1 MVGWIKILLVVVAI
15 ASLIVLLIYC
25 VRRCYLSKK
34 RVNFSSPSTTHVRTD
49 HGLQSGIAK
58 LHAAENLN
66 RQSELDSIKGA
77 NYYVFRC
84 GFSTKPM
91 FNWADHPALITDAV
105 ENGWSRFGFAGYMSS
120 PSRRSMIRG
129 LCAAGDSG
137 RQRGVE
143 ISWEVT
149 QGSVDFMQRIRLNS
163 GLKKMF
169 VNFNNPNSMSAS
181 AAIRTALPLPG
192 PPLGN
197 SPFPQEAYFE
207 ITILSS
213 QEDHDDDKGKIRGNK
228 HEGEKTKLI
237 QDKSNSKA
245 SSESL
250 VHVTSVHGMG
260 SKRIEDLMLVKE
272 DKKGDSVMISFGLIV
287 GGPLPLKL
295 PGSYPGSIGFNSTG
309 SVYLDGIKLVYE
321 TEKAEWGRRDQVI
334 GCGYNPSQKKV
345 FFTVDSELV
354 HVIHCKADEF
364 STPLYPTLAA
374 NADITVLVNFGQSS
388 FKYAPANAH
397 RTPNPCFM
405 GPLVKSPTLGYE
417 DSKELFSMGRIDSQW
432 LNRPSTTENT
442 LHNSSNNRTPE
453 YDEES
458 EGDLFEIALDRCS
471 RSPSTA
477 L

>member
-1 MVGWIKILLVVVAI
+1 MVGWIKILVVAVAI
-15 ASLIVLLIYC
+15 ASPIILLVYC
-25 VRRCYLSKK
+25 LCRCYLSKQ
-34 RVNFSSPSTTHVRTD
+34 RVNFSSPPTTHVRTD

-58 LHAAENLN
+58 FHAEENLN
-66 RQSELDSIKGA
+66 IQSELDSKKGA
-77 NYYVFRC
+77 NYYVFRSE
-84 GFSTKPM
+84 FSTKPV

-120 PSRRSMIRG
+120 PSTRSTIRG

-149 QGSVDFMQRIRLNS
+149 QGSVDFMQKIRLNS

-181 AAIRTALPLPG
+181 AVIKTALPLPG

-207 ITILSS
+207 ITILTS
-213 QEDHDDDKGKIRGNK
+213 QEDNDVDKGKIRGNK
-228 HEGEKTKLI
+228 QEGEKTKLI
-237 QDKSNSKA
+237 QDKSNSRVN
-245 SSESL
+245 SESL
-250 VHVTSVHGMG
+250 VHITNVHGID
-260 SKRIEDLMLVKE
+260 SKRLEDSMLVKE
-272 DKKGDSVMISFGLIV
+272 DKKDGSMMISFGLAV

-295 PGSYPGSIGFNSTG
+295 PGGYPGSIGFHSTG
-309 SVYLDGIKLVYE
+309 SVYLDGIRLVYE
-321 TEKAEWGRRDQVI
+321 SEKAEWGRTDQVI
-334 GCGYNPSQKKV
+334 GCGYDPSQKKI

-354 HVIHCKADEF
+354 HVIHCKAEEF

-374 NADITVLVNFGQSS
+374 NTDVTVLVNFGQSS
-388 FKYAPANAH
+388 FIYAPANAH
-397 RTPNPCFM
+397 RTPNPCFI

-432 LNRPSTTENT
+432 LNRPSTAENT
-442 LHNSSNNRTPE
+442 LNNSSVNRNPE
-453 YDEES
+453 YDVES
-458 EGDLFEIALDRCS
+458 EGDLFEIVLDRCS
-471 RSPSTA
+471 RSPSIA